1 MNETS
6 KPIRNQKSKRLTPLR
21 NQATEALGGKV
32 MPQAISLEE
41 VTLGAL
47 MIDRDAMSDI
57 INILTPQSFYLT
69 SHQYIFEAMQMLYNN
84 SHPVDLLTVKDQL
97 SKNDKLDEVGGV
109 VYLVDLTNKVASAA
123 NIEYHAR
130 IIAQKHIQRELIRV
144 STHTINMA
152 FDDTKDVFELLDE
165 SEQGLFDVTQNNL
178 TKSYSSISD
187 LAVRVK
193 QNLEELSK
201 KEIDVTGIHSG
212 FTQLDRITNGWQ
224 KSDLI
229 IIAARPGMGKTA
241 FTLNLA
247 LNAAKLYENK
257 IAFFSLE
264 MSSDQLATRIIS
276 MEAEVDSQKLR
287 SGKLQDD
294 EWRRINDTTE
304 LLNEVSIF
312 IDDTPGLPIFELRA
326 KARRLVMQQK
336 IEMIIVDYLQ
346 LMTSGVDKKSSNRQ
360 EEISKISRSLKSL
373 AKELDIPIIALSQ
386 LSRAV
391 EQRGGDKRPMLS
403 DLRESGAIE
412 QDADMV
418 MFLYRPDY
426 YGVGEDPMD
435 KDLTEVIIEKHRNGK
450 TDTVNLRF
458 IPDFVKFEN
467 MDAASM
473 TTLSNED
480 FYNSGVSDTITV
492 KGSKVNDEDISDS
505 PF

>member
-1 MNETS
+1 MSETS
-6 KPIRNQKSKRLTPLR
+6 KSLSNKTKKLKPLM
-21 NQATEALGGKV
+21 TTSSEALGGKV
-32 MPQAISLEE
+32 MPQAIPLEE
-41 VTLGAL
+41 VILGAL

-57 INILTPQSFYLT
+57 INILMPESFYLT
-69 SHQYIFEAMQMLYNN
+69 AHQHIFEAMQLLYNN

-97 SKNDKLDEVGGV
+97 SKSDKLDEIGGV

-130 IIAQKHIQRELIRV
+130 IVAQKHIQRELIRV
-144 STHTINMA
+144 STSTINKA
-152 FDDTKDVFELLDE
+152 FDETKDVFELLDE
-165 SEQGLFDVTQNNL
+165 AEQGLFDVTQNNL
-178 TKSYSSISD
+178 TKSYSALKD
-187 LAVRVK
+187 LVVKAK

-201 KEIDVTGIHSG
+201 QDIDVTGIHSG
-212 FTQLDRITNGWQ
+212 FTDLDRITNGWQ

-247 LNAAKLYENK
+247 LNAAKNYGNK

-264 MSSDQLATRIIS
+264 MSSLQLAHRMIS
-276 MEAEVDSQKLR
+276 MEAEVNSHKLR
-287 SGKLQDD
+287 SGQLEDD
-294 EWRRINDTTE
+294 EWRRINDTVE
-304 LLNEVSIF
+304 RLNEVNVF

-326 KARRLVMQQK
+326 KARRLVMQQN
-336 IEMIIVDYLQ
+336 IEMLIVDYLQ
-346 LMTSGVDKKSSNRQ
+346 LMTGGADKSGGNRQ

-373 AKELDIPIIALSQ
+373 AKELDIPVIALSQ

-418 MFLYRPDY
+418 MFLYRPGY
-426 YGVGEDPMD
+426 YGVEEDTME
-435 KDLTEVIIEKHRNGK
+435 KNLTEVIIEKHRNGK
-450 TDTVNLRF
+450 TDTIDLKF
-458 IPDFVKFEN
+458 IPEYVKFDN
-467 MDAASM
+467 MDAESFSSI
-473 TTLSNED
+473 TSDEFYGGGNDEIITVTSRINNED
-480 FYNSGVSDTITV
+480 ET
-492 KGSKVNDEDISDS
+492 